1 MAVRGT
7 TPDYVLTIEG
17 YDLTDKTVF
26 VTFAQGRNR
35 FTKGNDDIE
44 ITISTDSVDGVEI
57 TTSAIALTLTQQDTL
72 FLKAGPVS
80 IQVKWI
86 DSDAGVK
93 ILQVETGIVYED
105 ALDVPES
112 GFTYTETDIAIED
125 EITDSEALSI
135 IMGRDA
141 DEPTDGD

>member
-44 ITISTDSVDGVEI
+44 ITTSTDVVDSVEI

-72 FLKAGPVS
+72 FLKAGSVS

-86 DSDAGVK
+86 DSDGKVLATNIAVAE
-93 ILQVETGIVYED
+93 ISQ
-105 ALDVPES
+105 ALLERVVAYVPS
-112 GFTYTETDIAIED
+112 D
-125 EITDSEALSI
+125 
-135 IMGRDA
+135 
-141 DEPTDGD
+141 